1 MSHDEQEY
9 YFSQVASLYQQFFA
23 SENRTYFKMPTDME
37 SIREYLSVAFN
48 ITLEEKDHQLYTPY
62 DNKYYPKATLTKDG
76 YQLCS
81 PVKGA
86 LRNPAAMRILHLVK
100 RRINALLKDRS
111 LDISSENTRVVVELP
126 REVNDANMRRAID
139 IYQNRRKK
147 ENDIFKSLIK
157 ESSDDEEER
166 LQKTRLLMEQSPEY
180 VLADFNEKFQNP
192 KNPKAYNEKVE
203 YAATKYRLW
212 LEQGCIDLYSGR
224 PIPFSKL
231 FDNDQYDIEH
241 TIPRSI
247 VLQDGLENKT
257 ITSASFNR
265 RVKGNL
271 LPTQLANYQSVILP
285 NLQPWQERVEHLD
298 ERVKFWLKETKRAAD
313 QDRKNYCI
321 VQRHLWQMELDYW
334 SSKLERFTIKEVTAS
349 FVNKQM
355 SDTRVI
361 SKYVFHYLK
370 SFFGRVDMQYG
381 SFWNCKGKY
390 FFKLCN

>member
-1 MSHDEQEY
+1 MKDVEKKLVEAIGKQTWAKMSHDEQEY

-48 ITLEEKDHQLYTPY
+48 ITLKEKDHQLYTPY
-62 DNKYYPKATLTKDG
+62 DNKYYPKVTLTKDG

-231 FDNDQYDIEH
+231 FDNDQYDIDH

-247 VLQDGLENKT
+247 VLQDGLAQ
-257 ITSASFNR
+257 I
-265 RVKGNL
+265 G
-271 LPTQLANYQSVILP
+271 
-285 NLQPWQERVEHLD
+285 H
-298 ERVKFWLKETKRAAD
+298 
-313 QDRKNYCI
+313 
-321 VQRHLWQMELDYW
+321 
-334 SSKLERFTIKEVTAS
+334 
-349 FVNKQM
+349 
-355 SDTRVI
+355 
-361 SKYVFHYLK
+361 
-370 SFFGRVDMQYG
+370 
-381 SFWNCKGKY
+381 
-390 FFKLCN
+390 